1 MTTIFLTKTN
11 CTNCGKQSTFERFDR
26 VYAVKT
32 PEIISAI
39 LDWDFFKFTCRNCN
53 HMVLIDYPTVVV
65 DEEQKTIIQYCADGN
80 IGVLSMQICSLIT
93 EGVNLGEYK
102 IRVVSDIES
111 FVEKVQIVSVGYDD
125 RAIELMKFMKFMNSP
140 LEDGDIQFNYE
151 YMVFTKVGQESYQFM
166 FINNQIAVASLDFSQ
181 VQYEYYLADVEDLET
196 NTYYIDSRWAELFS
210 RTSLA

>member
-80 IGVLSMQICSLIT
+80 IDVLSMQICSLIT

-111 FVEKVQIVSVGYDD
+111 FVEKVQIVSAGYDD

-151 YMVFTKVGQESYQFM
+151 YMVFTKVEQESYQFM

-196 NTYYIDSRWAELFS
+196 NTYYIDSIWAELFS

>member
-32 PEIISAI
+32 PEIVSAI
-39 LDWDFFKFTCRNCN
+39 LDWDFFKFTCHNCN
-53 HMVLIDYPTVVV
+53 YMVLIDYPTVVV

-80 IGVLSMQICSLIT
+80 VDVLSIQICSLIS
-93 EGVNLGEYK
+93 EGINLSEYR

-111 FVEKVQIVSVGYDD
+111 FVEKVQIVSAGYDD
-125 RAIELMKFMKFMNSP
+125 RAIELMKYMNSP

-151 YMVFTKVGQESYQFM
+151 HMVFTKVGHESYQFM
-166 FINNQIAVASLDFSQ
+166 FFNNQIAVASLDFSQ
-181 VQYEYYLADVEDLET
+181 EQYEYFLADVKDFET
-196 NTYYIDSRWAELFS
+196 NSFYIDSRWAESFS
-210 RTSLA
+210 RTNLA

>member
-80 IGVLSMQICSLIT
+80 VDVLSMQICSLIT
-93 EGVNLGEYK
+93 DCVNLSEYK

-125 RAIELMKFMKFMNSP
+125 RAIELMKFMNSP

-151 YMVFTKVGQESYQFM
+151 HMVFTKVGQESYQFM
-166 FINNQIAVASLDFSQ
+166 FIDNQTAVASLDFSQ
-181 VQYEYYLADVEDLET
+181 EQYEYYLADVEDLET
-196 NTYYIDSRWAELFS
+196 NSCYIDSRWAESFS

>member
-11 CTNCGKQSTFERFDR
+11 CTNCGKQSTFERYDR

-32 PEIISAI
+32 PEIVSAI
-39 LDWDFFKFTCRNCN
+39 LDWDFFKFTCHNCN

-80 IGVLSMQICSLIT
+80 VDVLSMQICSLIS
-93 EGVNLGEYK
+93 EGVNLSEYR

-111 FVEKVQIVSVGYDD
+111 FVEKVQIVSAGYDD
-125 RAIELMKFMKFMNSP
+125 RAIELMKYMNSP

-151 YMVFTKVGQESYQFM
+151 HMVFTKVGQESYQFM
-166 FINNQIAVASLDFSQ
+166 FIDNQTAVACLDFSQ
-181 VQYEYYLADVEDLET
+181 EQYEYYLADVEDLET
-196 NTYYIDSRWAELFS
+196 NTYYIDSRWAESFC